1 MNRRAYLVI
10 WFLAVLGI
18 IARGSEAAAQS
29 APLAVEVKFF
39 LDPAKV
45 LDANHQPNQAL
56 RTVFAVSDQSVR
68 MRMQFLDGPGQELH
82 KAEWNIRFRKID
94 EDKDVKLTFKRRY
107 PVPDAL
113 DATLARAAQDGFA
126 KDPDYER
133 ELERGLTAETLT
145 FSNSKKG
152 DETGK
157 GNLTLPSADAARAQA
172 VAKMPGKLKRENS
185 EGWAK
190 QVLSTAVVYGPVN
203 GQRWTGHHKD
213 VDKEID
219 IEVWTLPPATGSG
232 TERIVEI
239 SFKKKDYDEGAKAK
253 RKQLRDMLQDKGWLL
268 KEDVL
273 KTKLILDR
281 FTR

>member
-1 MNRRAYLVI
+1 MNQRACLVF
-10 WFLAVLGI
+10 WLLAVLGFVSL
-18 IARGSEAAAQS
+18 GSEAAQS
-29 APLAVEVKFF
+29 TPLAVEVKFF
-39 LDPAKV
+39 LDPVKV

-56 RTVFAVSDQSVR
+56 RTVFAVQPDQSVR
-68 MRMQFLDGPGQELH
+68 MRMQFLDGRGQELH

-107 PVPDAL
+107 PVADTL

-145 FSNSKKG
+145 FSNPKKG
-152 DETGK
+152 DATGK
-157 GNLTLPSADAARAQA
+157 GNLTLPSADVARAQA
-172 VAKMPGKLKRENS
+172 IEKMPGKLKRENS

-190 QVLSTAVVYGPVN
+190 QLLSTAVVYGPVN
-203 GQRWTGHHKD
+203 GQRWKGNHKD
-213 VDKEID
+213 VDNKID
-219 IEVWTLPPATGSG
+219 IEVWVLPPATGSG

-239 SFKKKDYDEGAKAK
+239 SFKKKDYDESAKAK
-253 RKQLRDMLQDKGWLL
+253 RKKLRELLQDKGWLL
-268 KEDVL
+268 EEDVL